1 MEEVCGYLSLSNS
14 SVTEYGNLL
23 RPYYHTGHPHF
34 IAFQIV
40 VLVVLAAVIA
50 FNGLIAVMLLR
61 SPSVSAPVRVP
72 LMHLLVAILI
82 SAVLLLCGII
92 ITLAVA
98 QTVPDQLLWL
108 LVIFGG
114 SYPYSFMQIARLL
127 GLLLLSVMVFQMVAR
142 GTRRIPAKWLVLSLV
157 AIWVIAVLIP
167 SMHIISG
174 MSYIITL
181 TVNGDDAIGWQNSF
195 TIPLSLISVITLAIL
210 VLSIC
215 TVVATHC
222 YMKRHT
228 NSERAQY
235 KKSMAKF
242 VAFLIAINGLNVLA
256 QVVNW
261 AVAYLELVSNICIL
275 IFITYTITVLSFIP
289 TPILIVVFLKPVQK
303 RLRRLFCYK
312 FQNHNETITMQQERM
327 S

>member
-1 MEEVCGYLSLSNS
+1 MEEVCGYLNLSNS
-14 SVTEYGNLL
+14 SVTEYGNLSRL
-23 RPYYHTGHPHF
+23 YCHPCHPHF
-34 IAFQIV
+34 VAFQIV
-40 VLVVLAAVIA
+40 VFVVLAAVIA

-61 SPSVSAPVRVP
+61 SPSVSAQVRVP

-92 ITLAVA
+92 TLPLSTNIASVL
-98 QTVPDQLLWL
+98 VLLF
-108 LVIFGG
+108 VVFGG
-114 SYPYSFMQIARLL
+114 SFPYGFVHIARLL
-127 GLLLLSVMVFQMVAR
+127 GLLLLSVMIFQMVAR
-142 GTRRIPAKWLVLSLV
+142 GTRKIPAKWLILSLV

-167 SMHIISG
+167 SVLFTSTIIAVSHQVFN
-174 MSYIITL
+174 I
-181 TVNGDDAIGWQNSF
+181 
-195 TIPLSLISVITLAIL
+195 IPLSLISAMALAIL
-210 VLSIC
+210 VLCIC
-215 TVVATHC
+215 TVVATLC

-228 NSERAQY
+228 NSEGAQY

-303 RLRRLFCYK
+303 RLQRLFCCK
-312 FQNHNETITMQQERM
+312 FQNHNETIAMQQERM

>member
-1 MEEVCGYLSLSNS
+1 
-14 SVTEYGNLL
+14 
-23 RPYYHTGHPHF
+23 
-34 IAFQIV
+34 
-40 VLVVLAAVIA
+40 
-50 FNGLIAVMLLR
+50 
-61 SPSVSAPVRVP
+61 
-72 LMHLLVAILI
+72 
-82 SAVLLLCGII
+82 
-92 ITLAVA
+92 
-98 QTVPDQLLWL
+98 
-108 LVIFGG
+108 
-114 SYPYSFMQIARLL
+114 
-127 GLLLLSVMVFQMVAR
+127 
-142 GTRRIPAKWLVLSLV
+142 
-157 AIWVIAVLIP
+157 
-167 SMHIISG
+167 

-181 TVNGDDAIGWQNSF
+181 TVNGADAISLQNSF
-195 TIPLSLISVITLAIL
+195 TIPHSLISVITLAIL

-215 TVVATHC
+215 TVAATLC

-275 IFITYTITVLSFIP
+275 IFITYTITILSFIP

-312 FQNHNETITMQQERM
+312 FQNHNETIAMQQERM